1 MATIA
6 YTHQRYH
13 LTTLALSTLG
23 TCPRWDASLTAY
35 LSAQEL
41 QHAFSEWGPKGQ
53 ADDDCDAH
61 RYEHGTKS
69 LAPAAKTKSDRLKA
83 EYKRQEEHWETHLLP
98 PMYETTRA
106 LLDVPAPNVA
116 AAVFKAT
123 MIDVDEAWNDALYE
137 ADCYQIIRNDFARLE
152 SGQPQTAAFDPAAWL
167 ADFEANAGGY
177 IVTPDNDVR
186 LVRSVVTGTRKQHAQ
201 AAAMEAALTPE
212 QTEAVAALIG
222 SRRQV
227 SDHDNPTW
235 ADLKRDYLA
244 AEKALSDHCSG
255 SKQSRA
261 QREVDRLCDKHAN
274 ALDALLLAPSPD
286 LEALAFKLQIH
297 AAQTVNDGWHT
308 AGTIAD
314 IRAEDARR
322 LIGTTDKRAAA

>member
-1 MATIA
+1 MAAID

-23 TCPRWDASLTAY
+23 TCPRWDAALTAY

-53 ADDDCDAH
+53 ADNDCDAH

-69 LAPAAKTKSDRLKA
+69 LAPAAKAKSDRLKA
-83 EYKRQEEHWETHLLP
+83 EYKRQEEHWEKHLLP
-98 PMYETTRA
+98 PMYEATRA

-137 ADCYQIIRNDFARLE
+137 ADCYQIIRDDFARLE
-152 SGQPQTAAFDPAAWL
+152 GSQPQTDAFDPATWL
-167 ADFEANAGGY
+167 ADFEANAGGH
-177 IVTPDNDVR
+177 ILTPDNDVR
-186 LVRSVVTGTRKQHAQ
+186 LVRSILTATPEQRTE
-201 AAAMEAALTPE
+201 AAAMEAALSPE
-212 QTEAVAALIG
+212 QDEAVADLIR
-222 SRRQV
+222 SRANV
-227 SDHDNPTW
+227 PDSPTW
-235 ADLKRDYLA
+235 ADLKSEYLA
-244 AEKALSDHCSG
+244 AEKALSDYCSG
-255 SKQSRA
+255 PVTSLVQA
-261 QREVDRLCDKHAN
+261 EVDRRSDAQGN
-274 ALDALLLAPSPD
+274 ALDAMLLAPAPD
-286 LEALAFKLQIH
+286 LAALAFKLQIH

-314 IRAEDARR
+314 VLAEDARR
-322 LIGTTDKRAAA
+322 LIGTTDVREAA